1 MGALL
6 EHLRPALGTL
16 AHGFGQGQPV
26 SRARLRN
33 MGRGTVLG
41 TLLQI
46 LRSALGGA
54 TTWPKGKPG
63 LARSRWRSLGG
74 SWAVFGTT

>member
-16 AHGFGQGQPV
+16 AHGFGQGQRV
-26 SRARLRN
+26 SMVRLRN
-33 MGRGTVLG
+33 MGRGAVLG
-41 TLLQI
+41 DLLQL

-63 LARSRWRSLGG
+63 LARSQWRSLGG
-74 SWAVFGTT
+74 SWAVCGAT